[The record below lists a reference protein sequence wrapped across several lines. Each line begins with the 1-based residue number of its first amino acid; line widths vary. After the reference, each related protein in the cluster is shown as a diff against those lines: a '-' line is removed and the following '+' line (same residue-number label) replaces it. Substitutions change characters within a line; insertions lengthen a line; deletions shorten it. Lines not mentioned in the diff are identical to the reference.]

1 MTNNDRRIEKL
12 NFMFSLSNVNGWFL
26 SVYVKD
32 WQPPNK
38 KRKIESYFKDNL
50 GVNGI
55 LFLQEIHS
63 ISNTATL

>member
-1 MTNNDRRIEKL
+1 MWTVGFFQFMLRIG
-12 NFMFSLSNVNGWFL
+12 SH
-26 SVYVKD
+26 
-32 WQPPNK
+32 QIK

-63 ISNTATL
+63 TSNTATL

>member
-1 MTNNDRRIEKL
+1 
-12 NFMFSLSNVNGWFL
+12 MFSLSNVNGWFL

-63 ISNTATL
+63 TSNTATL